1 VRDAF
6 GHLKA
11 IGCVPEAQPL
21 LEKAAIV
28 ADTQL
33 GLVTFESKADFD
45 TFIETA
51 KKYRIWYRERLVR
64 PPR

>member
-1 VRDAF
+1 M
-6 GHLKA
+6 
-11 IGCVPEAQPL
+11 PS
-21 LEKAAIV
+21 

-33 GLVTFESKADFD
+33 GLVTLESKADFD

-51 KKYRIWYRERLVR
+51 QKYRIWYRERLVR